1 MPPRV
6 PSRPRGAA
14 VQSLRFPPRKTAP
27 GRIVRTVFGSGRA
40 WKNSPEGR
48 RTLES
53 VDIAEAIR
61 LKGGEKPQRPQRDAE
76 SLLLFELVDHSLDSI
91 L

>member
-1 MPPRV
+1 M
-6 PSRPRGAA
+6 GFATG
-14 VQSLRFPPRKTAP
+14 L
-27 GRIVRTVFGSGRA
+27 
-40 WKNSPEGR
+40 
-48 RTLES
+48 LES

>member
-1 MPPRV
+1 M
-6 PSRPRGAA
+6 PSREKSSALSMGFATG
-14 VQSLRFPPRKTAP
+14 L
-27 GRIVRTVFGSGRA
+27 
-40 WKNSPEGR
+40 
-48 RTLES
+48 LES